1 MSEEHKIVE
10 ARITE
15 RPKSLFDP
23 MPKVIVTYENGEQ
36 EELFQFYPDEIDFKA
51 EEFIGLTKREALRLR
66 QKKGID
72 YLRS

>member
-1 MSEEHKIVE
+1 MSEEHKIIK
-10 ARITE
+10 AKITE

-36 EELFQFYPDEIDFKA
+36 EELFEFYPDEIDFEE

-66 QKKGID
+66 QEKDID
-72 YLRS
+72 YLQS